1 MQRYSLFLILQ
12 TFGELFLQLFY
23 TLILIALII
32 CILDNGE
39 IFAPLFPYYINI
51 GIAQSLPHHALF
63 LEVHEAREKDIILDV
78 YMLKQAIHK
87 LFELLEHQ
95 LIARTG
101 ILWGG
106 KSIHQIAD
114 KFVARALIA
123 MLAEHN
129 ADGVGYASAVHLL
142 NSLLVH

>member
-23 TLILIALII
+23 ALILITLII

-39 IFAPLFPYYINI
+39 IFMLLFPYYINI
-51 GIAQSLPHHALF
+51 GIAQRLPHHALF

-78 YMLKQAIHK
+78 YMLKQTIHK
-87 LFELLEHQ
+87 LLELLEHQ

-114 KFVARALIA
+114 KFVTRALVA

-142 NSLLVH
+142 NSLLAH